1 MGEAIKAVANTLG
14 LSAYIM
20 GILVN
25 LNNVIGILM
34 GLAGFVWGVYKA
46 LQMRENWLIRHIER
60 RKMYDDYHK
69 TKKDEK
75 TP

>member
-34 GLAGFVWGVYKA
+34 GMAGFVWGIYKA
-46 LQMRENWLIRHIER
+46 LQMRENWLIRQLER
-60 RKMYDDYHK
+60 RKMYDDYNK
-69 TKKDEK
+69 NKKNK
-75 TP
+75 ASV